1 MTLSPHPD
9 SSRFPNHSWFSTG
22 TGGPNL
28 DDYLKDRFN
37 LDLLCASQGRLVW
50 RECSNNVV
58 IKVNLCLSCCASN
71 KFQSFRYL
79 KILLLSIYYYSLFL
93 WANVSA
99 RYKHHAWSLKCSEN
113 ANELDLSTRASL
125 KHGMVYKTRKKLW
138 GNALNI
144 VDSDQGFRKQPE
156 FNLIEAKQTFTFL
169 YWKNHWE
176 VHALDLICNVSLS
189 KSFRRNKST
198 SR

>member
-1 MTLSPHPD
+1 MYLYLYWHWAHTQILVDFPITLDFPLAPEAQILMIISRID
-9 SSRFPNHSWFSTG
+9 STLIFCVPA
-22 TGGPNL
+22 
-28 DDYLKDRFN
+28 KD
-37 LDLLCASQGRLVW
+37 
-50 RECSNNVV
+50 ECSNNVV

-125 KHGMVYKTRKKLW
+125 KHGMVYKTRKNSGGML
-138 GNALNI
+138 
-144 VDSDQGFRKQPE
+144 
-156 FNLIEAKQTFTFL
+156 
-169 YWKNHWE
+169 
-176 VHALDLICNVSLS
+176 
-189 KSFRRNKST
+189 
-198 SR
+198 